1 MCVSCIIWLKLN
13 IKVLWTSKTFTTSI
27 LPIILKI
34 MGTSMTLK
42 TFSKSLI
49 ASMKWRTII
58 WISLIIRR
66 ISWIIIVSWI
76 IRRISWIIS
85 VIIISW
91 IIRRISWIIIVSWII
106 RRIFWIISVIIVSW
120 IIRRISWIISV
131 KTTTIIK
138 IVSSIEITAI
148 IMSISSIMLISLI
161 IVRLGSISIIW
172 MWLIAM
178 TLEIATKIL
187 LIVHVYC

>member
-49 ASMKWRTII
+49 ASKKWRIII
-58 WISLIIRR
+58 WISL
-66 ISWIIIVSWI
+66 
-76 IRRISWIIS
+76 
-85 VIIISW
+85 

-131 KTTTIIK
+131 KTATIIK
-138 IVSSIEITAI
+138 SVSSIEITAI